1 MVRKHW
7 RVSGR
12 SKKSLQNTAC
22 LGLPFI
28 VFVERRCYNL
38 RVIVKKDAFVE
49 GMEIKKLNSS
59 FNLDAR
65 TIGWLL
71 ALKRDWKLISISKT
85 FLTGVSI

>member
-1 MVRKHW
+1 MKHW

-28 VFVERRCYNL
+28 VFVESRCL

-65 TIGWLL
+65 TKGGLL
-71 ALKRDWKLISISKT
+71 ALKRDWKLISILKT
-85 FLTGVSI
+85 FLTWVSI